1 VCDSV
6 RQLSPKYY
14 LFVELKVLEEK
25 RTVKEKVLD
34 TSACVW
40 YVNSDVGQMKF
51 FFSMRDKFMYRIEI

>member
-1 VCDSV
+1 MCDSV

-40 YVNSDVGQMKF
+40 YVNSDVGQMKYF
-51 FFSMRDKFMYRIEI
+51 FF